1 MSQGYYTLRLRV
13 ISRTHVQGEVLDPQ
27 NNLLREPN
35 GNLRY
40 ADELRDQIDTFK
52 AAAQGKALFDNQVKA
67 FGETLFEVLFN
78 DGIRHEFYRLY
89 NEIVHG
95 EKRLLRIELD
105 INERTFPALA
115 ALPWEFMRVPTGE
128 NMGAIWLGTAPS
140 LILSRRRSQ
149 GYVPQPIRIDAGEK
163 LRIGFVVTA
172 PEELGEIAFEEEL
185 ESLEKLATKY
195 PQRFELLPVLKEGTP
210 DKIDR
215 LLENKPH
222 ILHFS
227 GHGRLLTEDQN
238 SIGQIA
244 LVDDWNEALWVDAEY
259 FSELLNQHRPGIVL
273 LQACE
278 SGRLSD
284 SEAFVGVASRV
295 VQQNIPVVVAMQY
308 KVSNIT
314 ASIFARSFYEEI
326 AKGKPVDQAA
336 QIGRRR
342 IALSPMQNKSRDF
355 ATPVLF
361 MRVQDGHLF
370 EWEKSPRAKSTQAPK
385 KTPVAVTP
393 PAKTVSRT
401 TMLEKLRLDTALP
414 ETVFAGQIVRFAV
427 AIRQP
432 DSAPLSTAELAE
444 DGGETAIDPM
454 PTTPGSLRFTLQIY
468 LDRYNTFYL
477 DSPDQQEVRVQPG
490 GDSPIVY
497 FQLRPRRSPLMDYHP
512 SIRPPEASLSRF
524 EMYIDLGKNRVFEG
538 TFEARFSDRPPF
550 AAPLKLRSDLFP
562 SDKAESLYLPDPL
575 IARFDM
581 EKFHILCAA
590 VNTHPDDLPANTRPS
605 RIRELISYC
614 LRTDQMR
621 ALQEKCQELWPDG
634 HWYLLAAE
642 VAKAG

>member
-67 FGETLFEVLFN
+67 FGETLFEALFN

-89 NEIVHG
+89 NETVHG
-95 EKRLLRIELD
+95 EKQLLRIELD
-105 INERTFPALA
+105 INEGIFPALA

-163 LRIGFVVTA
+163 LRIGFVVAA
-172 PEELGEIAFEEEL
+172 PEELGEITFEEEF

-370 EWEKSPRAKSTQAPK
+370 EWEKSPRAKLTQAPK

-401 TMLEKLRLDTALP
+401 TILEKLRVDTALP
-414 ETVFAGQIVRFAV
+414 DTVFGGQTVVFAV
-427 AIRQP
+427 AIRHP
-432 DSAPLSTAELAE
+432 DSEKLSVEELKP
-444 DGGETAIDPM
+444 DGGETAAKP
-454 PTTPGSLRFTLQIY
+454 TPGSLRFTLQMF
-468 LDRYNTFYL
+468 LNRYNAFYVEG
-477 DSPDQQEVRVQPG
+477 PEQQTVYVQPG
-490 GDSPIVY
+490 GDPPIVY
-497 FQLRPRRSPLMDYHP
+497 FRLRPRRPILMEAP
-512 SIRPPEASLSRF
+512 ANFRPAGAHLARLQLQ
-524 EMYIDLGKNRVFEG
+524 IDLGDKRVFDE
-538 TFEARFSDRPPF
+538 TFETQFSDQPPY
-550 AAPLKLRSDLFP
+550 AAPLRLRSNLFP
-562 SDKAESLYLPDPL
+562 SDKAESLFLTAQLRERLDANSLY
-575 IARFDM
+575 
-581 EKFHILCAA
+581 ELCAA
-590 VNTHPDDLPANTRPS
+590 VDTHPENLPGDARPAKA
-605 RIRELISYC
+605 RELISYC
-614 LRTDQMR
+614 TRT
-621 ALQEKCQELWPDG
+621 AKLPILQKKCQELWPDG